1 MMATP
6 QEMFD
11 VLFTGLLISDGA
23 HAKDVKVVAEE
34 AARILKKYDVS
45 VSDEQLTMMPTEWRP
60 IALSL
65 LFTYFAE
72 QCDVILSEAKSS
84 AEMN

>member
-1 MMATP
+1 MATP

-11 VLFTGLLISDGA
+11 VLFAGLLISDGA
-23 HAKDVKVVAEE
+23 HAKDVKTVAME
-34 AARILKKYDVS
+34 AAHILKKYDVS
-45 VSDEQLTMMPTEWRP
+45 VSDKQLTLIPTEWRP
-60 IALSL
+60 IALGL